1 MSIRT
6 RLALLYFAIT
16 LAAVAVVYFYVA
28 PPLESNLRS
37 EKLRNLAA
45 AADAYARPLERAIG
59 SNIDAKQVDREV
71 RQVADRSN
79 TRATLLGVNRG
90 SLGLSIYVV
99 SDSTTE
105 VEIKDLQFALAT
117 DAARTGRTVTG
128 WEASANGRLG
138 EAAKPLFFRGRVDR
152 VLVLSTP
159 LSDVQSNVALVRRK
173 ILVAGA
179 LALALALFAGYL
191 VARALSLRVKRL
203 EQAAGRVAK
212 GDFTARFPVDSLDE
226 LGQLARALDDMQRQ
240 LAQLDSARK
249 RFIATASHELRTPIF
264 SLGGFLELLEDE
276 DLDEQTRRQF
286 LGQIRAQVAR
296 LGKLATDL
304 LDLSK
309 LEAGSLDLRTEQTDV
324 ALLARAVT
332 AEFTPALAAHDSHLE
347 LRLAPEEIEA
357 TCDPDRVAQIVRI
370 LLDNALT
377 HTPQGTRI
385 EVSAGQEN
393 GQVTLAVQDHG
404 LGIKRTV
411 LPRIFEPF
419 YTSDDAQGS
428 GLGLAIARELAERMN
443 GRLGVDSVPGRT
455 TFTLDLPG

>member
-1 MSIRT
+1 MSIRN
-6 RLALLYFAIT
+6 RLALLQFAIT

-28 PPLESNLRS
+28 PSLESNLRS

-45 AADAYARPLERAIG
+45 AANAYARPLEHAPG
-59 SNIDAKQVDREV
+59 SNVDSKQLDREV

-90 SLGLSIYVV
+90 SQGLSTYVA

-105 VEIKDLQFALAT
+105 VEIKDLQFALAIE
-117 DAARTGRTVTG
+117 AARTGRTVTG
-128 WEASANGRLG
+128 WEAGANGRLG
-138 EAAKPLFFRGRVDR
+138 EAAKPLYFRGHVDY

-173 ILVAGA
+173 ILAAGA
-179 LALALALFAGYL
+179 LALVLALFAGYL

-203 EQAAGRVAK
+203 EQTARRVAK
-212 GDFTARFPVDSLDE
+212 GDFSARFPVDSADE
-226 LGQLARALDDMQRQ
+226 LGQLAQSLDDMQRQ

-276 DLDEQTRRQF
+276 EMDDATRKQF
-286 LGQIRAQVAR
+286 LGQLREQVAR

-309 LEAGSLDLRTEQTDV
+309 LEAGSLDLRNERTDV
-324 ALLARAVT
+324 GLVARAVT
-332 AEFTPALAAHDSHLE
+332 AEFTPALAAHESHLE
-347 LRLAPEEIEA
+347 LRLDGEELEA
-357 TCDPDRVAQIVRI
+357 VCDPERVAQIIRI
-370 LLDNALT
+370 LIDNAIT
-377 HTPQGTRI
+377 HTPTGTDI
-385 EVSAGQEN
+385 AVSAGRVD
-393 GQVTLAVQDHG
+393 GSMRLAVRDG
-404 LGIKRTV
+404 GVGIKRAA
-411 LPRIFEPF
+411 LDRIFEPF

-428 GLGLAIARELAERMN
+428 GLGLAIARELAEKMN
-443 GRLGVDSVPGRT
+443 GRLEVDSIPGRT
-455 TFTLDLPG
+455 TFTLEIPA

>member
-1 MSIRT
+1 VSIRT

-37 EKLRNLAA
+37 EKLRNLAEA
-45 AADAYARPLERAIG
+45 TNSYARPLERAIG
-59 SNIDAKQVDREV
+59 SNIDAQQVDREV

-90 SLGLSIYVV
+90 SLGLSTYVV

-105 VEIKDLQFALAT
+105 VEIKDLQFAIAT
-117 DAARTGRTVTG
+117 EAAQTGRTVTG
-128 WEASANGRLG
+128 WEAGASGRQG
-138 EAAKPLFFRGRVDR
+138 EAAKPLFHGGQVDA

-173 ILVAGA
+173 ILIAGA
-179 LALALALFAGYL
+179 LALVLALFAGYL

-203 EQAAGRVAK
+203 EETAGRVAK
-212 GDFTARFPVDSLDE
+212 GDFTARFPVDSADE
-226 LGQLARALDDMQRQ
+226 LGQLAHTLDAMQSQ

-276 DLDEQTRRQF
+276 EMDDHTRQQF
-286 LGQIRAQVAR
+286 LGQLREQVAR
-296 LGKLATDL
+296 LARLATDL

-309 LEAGSLDLRTEQTDV
+309 LEAGSLDLRTEKTDLG
-324 ALLARAVT
+324 LLARAVT
-332 AEFTPALAAHDSHLE
+332 AEFTPALAAHDSRLE
-347 LRLAPEEIEA
+347 LRLDGEELDA
-357 TCDPDRVAQIVRI
+357 VCDPERVAQIMRI
-370 LLDNALT
+370 LIDNAIT
-377 HTPQGTRI
+377 HTPSGTDI
-385 EVSAGQEN
+385 SVSAGRVN
-393 GQVTLAVQDHG
+393 GSMRLAVRDG
-404 LGIKRTV
+404 GVGIKRAS
-411 LPRIFEPF
+411 LDRIFEPF

-443 GRLGVDSVPGRT
+443 GRLGVDSIPGRT
-455 TFTLDLPG
+455 TFTLDLPA